1 MTTTPRKFKNLDEMF
16 WCSAMGDAKF
26 GFPDKLATRLRD
38 PNAVIPVEV
47 REYLAAVIEGSQR
60 APVRKTRTDIDPYM
74 LAKIRAFI
82 ARQERLL
89 AGGYLSPKEVRDSKK
104 EMMDAIAKKT
114 GAKPSTVR
122 VRWNE
127 LAAIEKPKA
136 QRMEQLMR
144 ESNPEPKRTVYRNGK
159 PVQLKS

>member
-1 MTTTPRKFKNLDEMF
+1 
-16 WCSAMGDAKF
+16 MGDAKF
-26 GFPDKLATRLRD
+26 GFPDKLAARLRD
-38 PNAVIPVEV
+38 QETVIPMEV

-60 APVRKTRTDIDPYM
+60 APVRKTRTNIDPHT
-74 LAKIRAFI
+74 LAHLGAYI
-82 ARQERLL
+82 AREESFL
-89 AGGYLSPKEVRDSKK
+89 AGGYLSPKKARDRKK
-104 EMMDAIAKKT
+104 EMMALVAKKT
-114 GAKPSTVR
+114 GAKLSTIR

-159 PVQLKS
+159 PVKLKS